1 MVINNERD
9 LRNAMKQILANGTV
23 EIANEVGLIID
34 NFLIAWYGDY
44 DPKKYQ
50 RTYQFLNSC
59 VTSELVYNKN
69 SVSIQVY
76 IDTSNLHYDEI
87 DDSGFVIGEKDSEW
101 VVDNADEGIHG
112 TGIYARKGRRPV
124 KFWTDSNEMI
134 HRKKTVLKAFSDY
147 LDSEGISYKIT

>member
-23 EIANEVGLIID
+23 EIANEVEFIVD
-34 NFLIAWYGDY
+34 NFLMAWYDDY
-44 DPKKYQ
+44 DPKEYN

-69 SVSIQVY
+69 SVGIQVY
-76 IDTSNLHYDEI
+76 IDTSNLQYDEV
-87 DDSGFVIGEKDSEW
+87 DENGLFVCKKDPEW
-101 VVDNADEGIHG
+101 VVKYADMGVHG
-112 TGIYARKGRRPV
+112 SNFPREGRRPV

-147 LDSEGISYKIT
+147 LDSEGISYKII